1 MNKISGFE
9 MRGLKTWK
17 FFCVAF
23 VALASLSIAGQTER
37 PAVRGEVGPIRS
49 SAAYSEVLLRKT
61 ELLSDLES
69 LVPDYTEENPKV
81 IEVRYEL
88 ALLNKEI
95 DRLFGVKPSE
105 TSKLTEALGKMIVR
119 KVSLETDLERLR
131 KAHKDDYPDVK
142 RMKRK
147 VEIFEAAVKEILG

>member
-1 MNKISGFE
+1 MDKMRAFE
-9 MRGLKTWK
+9 MNGLKAWK
-17 FFCVAF
+17 LCCTV
-23 VALASLSIAGQTER
+23 VMALASLSIAGQTER

-69 LVPDYTEENPKV
+69 IVGDYTEENPKV
-81 IEVRYEL
+81 IDIRYEL
-88 ALLNKEI
+88 GLLNKEI
-95 DRLFGVKPSE
+95 DRLFGVKPTE

-119 KVSLETDLERLR
+119 KVSLETDLARLR
-131 KAHKDDYPDVK
+131 RAHKDDYPDVK

-147 VEIFEAAVKEILG
+147 VEIFEAAVKEVLG